1 MEQKKF
7 ILVTGGTRSG
17 KSAFAER
24 LAAAGGKK
32 VIYLATATVGDE
44 EMALRVE
51 RHRQRRPPSWET
63 VEEPLEI
70 AGVINRMG
78 APDKLILVDCLTLF
92 LNNLLSKTGRL
103 FNDESAGLTAE
114 EEERILGVFERLCKV
129 ITESP
134 ADIIIVTNEV
144 GWGLVPPYPAGRV
157 YRDLLGTAN
166 QRLARLADE
175 VYLVVSGLPLE
186 IKSLARELWQRP

>member
-103 FNDESAGLTAE
+103 FNEESAGLTAE

-186 IKSLARELWQRP
+186 IKSLARELWQKP

>member
-114 EEERILGVFERLCKV
+114 EEERILGVFELLCKV